1 LQGDDE
7 VGIIKNIEDR
17 IVGAVFLVF
26 SCLIMIESVRL
37 KLDDIHEPGP
47 GFFPFFLG
55 LTLAILSIL
64 FLFFPDLRKK
74 EALFWK
80 DWQRGKAT
88 FYVFAGLIA
97 YLLLFRIL
105 GFYIDTFLLMFFLQ
119 KVSGEKG
126 YKRPLFVSL
135 LTMGITYILFYK
147 LLYIPFTRGLLG
159 I

>member
-1 LQGDDE
+1 
-7 VGIIKNIEDR
+7 VGIIKNLEDR
-17 IVGAVFLVF
+17 IVSAVFLVF

-55 LTLAILSIL
+55 LTLAVLTILS
-64 FLFFPDLRKK
+64 LFFPDLRKK
-74 EALFWK
+74 EVLFWK
-80 DWQRGKAT
+80 DWQRGKST
-88 FYVFAGLIA
+88 LYVFVGLIA

-126 YKRPLFVSL
+126 YRRPFLVSL
-135 LTMGITYILFYK
+135 LTMGITYLLFYK
-147 LLYIPFTRGLLG
+147 LLFIPFTRGLLG